1 MAVVTAT
8 KGTFSVKAYIGDNK
22 TLLAFNFTSA
32 AAAKNLAGF
41 TIQCQPPAGAAS
53 YYLFNDLQFPTPAT
67 HAQVATEPANSSVNA
82 PFQKFRWTHVTGATH
97 QGLTPA
103 TGDYIYTVTP
113 RYFDANASMQPL
125 DASLS
130 ATLTVPVGPFQKG
143 SLTLGFTRGYMQSQA
158 FTHHF
163 GLKALLK
170 PTAKTLLFDTSAQA
184 GTDNQ
189 NQPYTFA
196 DEYGWMGA
204 SARERVFTLLNKV
217 LCTPT
222 LTVDIFAYDF
232 NEPDVLSIVL
242 QLAAQGRCRIILD
255 NATLHHNSSGTLPE
269 DQFTTLFQ
277 QKAKA
282 PAAILRGH
290 FARFSHDKIFIIS
303 TNGTPTQVLTGS
315 TNFSITGLYVNANH
329 VLVFDDPTVAAH
341 YSAVFNESWNDKT
354 SATAFQAT
362 ALSTTPFTYQS
373 ATVPNLSI
381 TFSPHTTAD
390 AATILQAIA
399 DRATAEASAP
409 NGSVLFAVMQLTG
422 SDTPVYNTL
431 SALHAN
437 QSLFSY
443 GISDAPAGTFLYT
456 PGTKT
461 GVLVT
466 GKPSA
471 VKLPPPFDQVP
482 SVPGHE
488 IHDKFLVCGL
498 NGSDPVV
505 YCGSSNLA
513 SGGENQNGDNL
524 LAVHDPDVATA
535 FAIEAL
541 LLVDHYAFLNR
552 YATGSKS
559 TPSTAAPTAK
569 KSATAKPRTS
579 AAHRVAPSTA
589 ALAAPKKK
597 KAVATKAVK
606 KTPAKKT
613 TPRKTTAT
621 KKVVPKKTSP
631 KKTPPK
637 SPAPAK
643 TTPAASPQPLM
654 SQPQSKQQA
663 ALTAGVYLYT
673 NDTWATRYF
682 DLNDLHGLERELFG

>member
-1 MAVVTAT
+1 MAVIAASR
-8 KGTFSVKAYIGDNK
+8 GTFSVKAYIGDNK

-32 AAAKNLAGF
+32 AAATNLAGF
-41 TIQCQPPAGAAS
+41 TIQCQPPAGAAA

-67 HAQVATEPANSSVNA
+67 HAQVATEPANSSINA
-82 PFQKFRWTHVTGATH
+82 PFQKFRWTHVTGSTH
-97 QGLTPA
+97 QGLNPA
-103 TGDYIYTVTP
+103 TGDYTYTVTP

-125 DASLS
+125 DAALS
-130 ATLTVPVGPFQKG
+130 VTLTVPVGPFQKG

-170 PTAKTLLFDTSAQA
+170 PAGNTLLFDTSAQA

-204 SARERVFTLLNKV
+204 SARERVFTLLNEV
-217 LCTPT
+217 LNTPS
-222 LTVDIFAYDF
+222 LSLDIFAYDF

-269 DQFTTLFQ
+269 DQFTALFQ

-290 FARFSHDKIFIIS
+290 FARFSHDKIFIVS
-303 TNGTPTQVLTGS
+303 NNGTPTQVLTGS

-341 YSAVFNESWNDKT
+341 YSAVFSESWNDKT

-409 NGSVLFAVMQLTG
+409 RGSVLFAVMQLTG

-431 SALHAN
+431 SAMHAN

-443 GISDAPAGTFLYT
+443 GISDAPSGTFLYT
-456 PGTKT
+456 PGSRT

-488 IHDKFLVCGL
+488 IHDKFLVCGF
-498 NGSDPVV
+498 NGPDPVV

-524 LAVHDPDVATA
+524 LAIHDPDVATA

-552 YATGSKS
+552 YATGSKAKS
-559 TPSTAAPTAK
+559 ATTAPSAK
-569 KSATAKPRTS
+569 KSATSKPRTS
-579 AAHRVAPSTA
+579 ASHRVAPATA
-589 ALAAPKKK
+589 SLAAPKKK
-597 KAVATKAVK
+597 KAATKKAAK
-606 KTPAKKT
+606 KSPAKKT
-613 TPRKTTAT
+613 PT
-621 KKVVPKKTSP
+621 KKAVAKKSP
-631 KKTPPK
+631 AKKIPTKKAPAK

-643 TTPAASPQPLM
+643 ATTPTSPQPLM
-654 SQPQSKQQA
+654 AQPQSKQQA
-663 ALTAGVYLYT
+663 ALTASVFLYT
-673 NDTWATRYF
+673 NDSWATRYF
-682 DLNDLHGLERELFG
+682 DPNDLHGLERELFG